1 MRKKGVDTA
10 QIDPIEAQRAAVEKD
25 LQMVKNVTELVQQ
38 YRHQLRK
45 RRPMH
50 LKWLAESQQSSV
62 IAPEAYAAY
71 GQSGAQWDQR
81 REQIAAAT
89 KDAGQGFKSLTK

>member
-71 GQSGAQWDQR
+71 GRSGPRGTNVASRSRPQR
-81 REQIAAAT
+81 RMLDKA
-89 KDAGQGFKSLTK
+89 SNR